1 MTSTTKRTDDSMTK
15 EQFAV
20 SFIRT
25 LKRATRIAEG
35 KEKTA
40 GDARELMKKL
50 RAEIEEDKRAGR

>member
-1 MTSTTKRTDDSMTK
+1 MTK